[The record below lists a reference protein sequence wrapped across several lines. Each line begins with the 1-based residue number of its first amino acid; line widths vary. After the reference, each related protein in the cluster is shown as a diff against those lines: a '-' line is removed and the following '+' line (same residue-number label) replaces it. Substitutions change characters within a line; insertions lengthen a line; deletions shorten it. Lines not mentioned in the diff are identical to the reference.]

1 MEGFHTNHIS
11 EGDPAPS
18 ESVPPSEEET
28 QSEESNGEDEN
39 YSQVINQY
47 KKGELVSI
55 YGSPHMTFKIIDFK
69 KDEMNIYPENN
80 YNYVL
85 ELVEGTFVQ
94 DTLPCIPEYLLVR
107 K

>member
-1 MEGFHTNHIS
+1 MEGFHT
-11 EGDPAPS
+11 DPAPS
-18 ESVPPSEEET
+18 EGVPPSEAET
-28 QSEESNGEDEN
+28 QSEESDGEDEN

-55 YGSPHMTFKIIDFK
+55 EGSPHMTFKIIDFK

-85 ELVEGTFVQ
+85 ELVDGCTEFNSS
-94 DTLPCIPEYLLVR
+94 LPCIPECLLVR